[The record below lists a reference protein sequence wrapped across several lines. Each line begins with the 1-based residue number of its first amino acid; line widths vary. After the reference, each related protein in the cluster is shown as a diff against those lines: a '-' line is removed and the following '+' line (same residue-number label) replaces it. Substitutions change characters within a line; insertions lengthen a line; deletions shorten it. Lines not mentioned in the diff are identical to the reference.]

1 LIKIRHENGDNTTLM
16 IFRGSVRN
24 SSKFCTQMTY
34 QKLNQEN
41 KYHFKKSVT
50 SSEIETVIK
59 NIPTKKSL
67 ELNKFTIE
75 FYQTFKELMPLFF
88 KLFHK
93 IEREEVLPKSFYE
106 TNIAEIQKL
115 DKGLT
120 KNRIL

>member
-1 LIKIRHENGDNTTLM
+1 MATFQLPKLNINNLTDINYL
-16 IFRGSVRN
+16 N
-24 SSKFCTQMTY
+24 SSIA
-34 QKLNQEN
+34 ND
-41 KYHFKKSVT
+41 
-50 SSEIETVIK
+50 IETVIK